1 MRKIDSEKIKRIEK
15 ILEQNPDGLWIR
27 EIARKTGLDKSTISI
42 YLNKHMK
49 SKIIVRKF
57 GGLKLIRLK

>member
-15 ILEQNPDGLWIR
+15 ILNQNPDGLWIR

-49 SKIIVRKF
+49 AKIIVRKF